1 MVTVVSLES
10 RITDRFKAQGEPGYE
25 FIIDFQLDSERDLP
39 LLKDLLNVFVDSN
52 CYEVSTMAE
61 KEDFVDV
68 ICRSDFGYGTEII
81 NCLKVECYTVRDKVE
96 WFLYKRNI
104 YNSFERTI
112 DEWDLASDEMK
123 VLESTYLIG
132 FFLKA
137 MRRLN
142 SGYIS
147 LEEANS
153 DKYIEILES
162 FKEIKKFIAQKIN
175 DKNTND
181 EVKSSIKKYCNM
193 WYVANSD
200 TPLNTAL

>member
-10 RITDRFKAQGEPGYE
+10 RIKDRFKAQGEPGYE

-68 ICRSDFGYGTEII
+68 ICRSDFGYGTGII

-96 WFLYKRNI
+96 WFFYKENI
-104 YNSFERTI
+104 YNFFERTI

-123 VLESTYLIG
+123 VDEWDIVSNEIKVLENTLLID

-147 LEEANS
+147 LEEASS

-162 FKEIKKFIAQKIN
+162 FKEVKKFIAQKIN
-175 DKNTND
+175 DKTTND
-181 EVKSSIKKYCNM
+181 EVKSFIQKYFNI
-193 WYVANSD
+193 
-200 TPLNTAL
+200 

>member
-68 ICRSDFGYGTEII
+68 ICRSDFGYGTGIV

-153 DKYIEILES
+153 DKYIEILEY

-175 DKNTND
+175 DKTTND
-181 EVKSSIKKYCNM
+181 EIKNSIKKYFNI
-193 WYVANSD
+193 
-200 TPLNTAL
+200 

>member
-10 RITDRFKAQGEPGYE
+10 RITDRFKAQGEAGYE

-68 ICRSDFGYGTEII
+68 ICRSDFGYGTEIV

-96 WFLYKRNI
+96 WFFYKREI
-104 YNSFERTI
+104 EPSSDKFI

-147 LEEANS
+147 LEEAGS

-162 FKEIKKFIAQKIN
+162 FKEVKKFIGQKIN
-175 DKNTND
+175 DKTTND
-181 EVKSSIKKYCNM
+181 EVKNYIKKYFNI
-193 WYVANSD
+193 
-200 TPLNTAL
+200 

>member
-10 RITDRFKAQGEPGYE
+10 RIKDRFKAQGKPGYE

-39 LLKDLLNVFVDSN
+39 LLKNLLNVFVDSN

-68 ICRSDFGYGTEII
+68 ICRSDFGYGTGII

-96 WFLYKRNI
+96 WFFYKENI
-104 YNSFERTI
+104 YNFFERTI

-123 VLESTYLIG
+123 VDEWDIVSNEIKVLENTLLID

-175 DKNTND
+175 DKTTND
-181 EVKSSIKKYCNM
+181 EVKSSIKKIFQ
-193 WYVANSD
+193 
-200 TPLNTAL
+200 

>member
-1 MVTVVSLES
+1 MVTIVSLDS
-10 RITDRFKAQGEPGYE
+10 RIIDRFKAQGEPGYE

-68 ICRSDFGYGTEII
+68 ICKSDFGYGTGIV

-96 WFLYKRNI
+96 WFFYKREI
-104 YNSFERTI
+104 EPSSEKFI

-123 VLESTYLIG
+123 VLESAYLIG

-175 DKNTND
+175 DKTTND
-181 EVKSSIKKYCNM
+181 EVKSYIKRYFNM
-193 WYVANSD
+193 WYVGNSD

>member
-1 MVTVVSLES
+1 MVTIVSLDS
-10 RITDRFKAQGEPGYE
+10 RIIDRFKAQGEPGYE
-25 FIIDFQLDSERDLP
+25 FIIDFQLDSEKDLP

-68 ICRSDFGYGTEII
+68 ICRSDFGYGTEIV

-96 WFLYKRNI
+96 WFFYKREI
-104 YNSFERTI
+104 EPSSEKFI

-175 DKNTND
+175 DKTTND
-181 EVKSSIKKYCNM
+181 EVKSYIKKYFK
-193 WYVANSD
+193 
-200 TPLNTAL
+200 

>member
-1 MVTVVSLES
+1 MVTIVSLDS
-10 RITDRFKAQGEPGYE
+10 RIIDRFKAQGEPGYE
-25 FIIDFQLDSERDLP
+25 FIIDFQLDSEKDLP

-68 ICRSDFGYGTEII
+68 ICRSDFGYGTEIV

-96 WFLYKRNI
+96 WFFYKREI
-104 YNSFERTI
+104 EPSSEKFI

-175 DKNTND
+175 DKTTND
-181 EVKSSIKKYCNM
+181 EVKSFIQKYFNI
-193 WYVANSD
+193 
-200 TPLNTAL
+200 

>member
-10 RITDRFKAQGEPGYE
+10 RIKDRFKAQGEPGYE

-39 LLKDLLNVFVDSN
+39 LLKNLLNVFVDSN

-68 ICRSDFGYGTEII
+68 ICRSDFGYGTEIV

-96 WFLYKRNI
+96 WFFYKENI

-175 DKNTND
+175 DKTTND
-181 EVKSSIKKYCNM
+181 EVKSYIKKYFK
-193 WYVANSD
+193 
-200 TPLNTAL
+200 

>member
-1 MVTVVSLES
+1 MVTIVSLDS
-10 RITDRFKAQGEPGYE
+10 RIIDRFKAQGEPGYE

-68 ICRSDFGYGTEII
+68 ICKSDFGYGTGIV

-96 WFLYKRNI
+96 WFFYKREI
-104 YNSFERTI
+104 EPSSEKFI

-123 VLESTYLIG
+123 VLENTHLID

-147 LEEANS
+147 VEEATS
-153 DKYIEILES
+153 EKYIEILES

-175 DKNTND
+175 DKTTND
-181 EVKSSIKKYCNM
+181 EVKSFIQKYFNI
-193 WYVANSD
+193 
-200 TPLNTAL
+200 

>member
-1 MVTVVSLES
+1 MVTIVSLES
-10 RITDRFKAQGEPGYE
+10 RIKDRFKAQGEPGYE

-39 LLKDLLNVFVDSN
+39 LLKNLLNVFVDSN

-68 ICRSDFGYGTEII
+68 ICRSDFGYGTGII
-81 NCLKVECYTVRDKVE
+81 NCLKVECYTIRDKVE
-96 WFLYKRNI
+96 WFFYKENI

-162 FKEIKKFIAQKIN
+162 FKEIKKFIVQKIN
-175 DKNTND
+175 DKTSND
-181 EVKSSIKKYCNM
+181 EVKSSIKKYFNN
-193 WYVANSD
+193 WYVGNSD

>member
-10 RITDRFKAQGEPGYE
+10 RIKDRFKAQGEPGYE

-39 LLKDLLNVFVDSN
+39 LLKNLLNVFVDSN

-61 KEDFVDV
+61 KEDFVNV
-68 ICRSDFGYGTEII
+68 ICRSDFGYGTGII
-81 NCLKVECYTVRDKVE
+81 NCLKVECYTIRDKVE
-96 WFLYKRNI
+96 WFFYKENI

-162 FKEIKKFIAQKIN
+162 FKEIKKFIVQKIN
-175 DKNTND
+175 DKTSND
-181 EVKSSIKKYCNM
+181 EVKSSIKKYFNN
-193 WYVANSD
+193 WYVGNSD

>member
-1 MVTVVSLES
+1 MVTIVSLDS
-10 RITDRFKAQGEPGYE
+10 RIIDRFKAQGEQPGYE
-25 FIIDFQLDSERDLP
+25 FIIDFQLDSEKDLP

-68 ICRSDFGYGTEII
+68 ICKSDFGYGTEIV

-96 WFLYKRNI
+96 WFFYKREI
-104 YNSFERTI
+104 EPSSEKFI

-123 VLESTYLIG
+123 ILENTHLID

-147 LEEANS
+147 LEEASS

-175 DKNTND
+175 DKTTND
-181 EVKSSIKKYCNM
+181 EVKSFIQKYFNI
-193 WYVANSD
+193 
-200 TPLNTAL
+200 

>member
-1 MVTVVSLES
+1 MVTIVSLDS
-10 RITDRFKAQGEPGYE
+10 RIIDRFKAQGEPGYE
-25 FIIDFQLDSERDLP
+25 FIIDFQLDSEKDLP

-68 ICRSDFGYGTEII
+68 ICRSDFGYGTEIV

-96 WFLYKRNI
+96 WFFYKREI
-104 YNSFERTI
+104 EPSSEKFI

-123 VLESTYLIG
+123 ILENTHLIDL
-132 FFLKA
+132 FLKA

-147 LEEANS
+147 VEEAS
-153 DKYIEILES
+153 SEKYIEILES

-175 DKNTND
+175 DKTTND
-181 EVKSSIKKYCNM
+181 EVKSFIQKYFNI
-193 WYVANSD
+193 
-200 TPLNTAL
+200 

>member
-1 MVTVVSLES
+1 MVTIVSLDS
-10 RITDRFKAQGEPGYE
+10 RIIDRFKAQGEPGYE
-25 FIIDFQLDSERDLP
+25 FIIDFQLDSEKDLP

-68 ICRSDFGYGTEII
+68 ICKSDFGYGTGIV

-96 WFLYKRNI
+96 WFFYKREI
-104 YNSFERTI
+104 EPSSEKFI

-123 VLESTYLIG
+123 ILENTHLID

-147 LEEANS
+147 LEEAS
-153 DKYIEILES
+153 SEKYIEIL
-162 FKEIKKFIAQKIN
+162 EIKKFIAQKIN
-175 DKNTND
+175 DKTTND
-181 EVKSSIKKYCNM
+181 EVKSFIQKYFNI
-193 WYVANSD
+193 
-200 TPLNTAL
+200 

>member
-10 RITDRFKAQGEPGYE
+10 RIKDRFKAQGEPGYE

-68 ICRSDFGYGTEII
+68 ICRSDFGYGTGII

-96 WFLYKRNI
+96 WFFYKENI
-104 YNSFERTI
+104 YNFFERTI

-123 VLESTYLIG
+123 VDEWDIVSNEIKVLENTLLID

-147 LEEANS
+147 LEEASS

-175 DKNTND
+175 DKTTND
-181 EVKSSIKKYCNM
+181 EVKSFIRKYFNI
-193 WYVANSD
+193 
-200 TPLNTAL
+200 

>member
-1 MVTVVSLES
+1 MVTIVSLDS
-10 RITDRFKAQGEPGYE
+10 RIIDRFKAQGEPGYE
-25 FIIDFQLDSERDLP
+25 FIIDFQLDSEKDLP

-68 ICRSDFGYGTEII
+68 ICRSDFGYGTGII

-96 WFLYKRNI
+96 WFFYKENI
-104 YNSFERTI
+104 YNFFERTI

-123 VLESTYLIG
+123 VDEWDIVSNEIKVLENTLLID

-147 LEEANS
+147 LEEASS

-175 DKNTND
+175 DKTTND
-181 EVKSSIKKYCNM
+181 EVKSFIRKYFNI
-193 WYVANSD
+193 
-200 TPLNTAL
+200 

>member
-1 MVTVVSLES
+1 MVTVFSLES

-68 ICRSDFGYGTEII
+68 ICRSDFGYGTGIV

-175 DKNTND
+175 DKTTND
-181 EVKSSIKKYCNM
+181 KVKSSIKKYFND
-193 WYVANSD
+193 WYVGISD
-200 TPLNTAL
+200 IPLNTAL

>member
-1 MVTVVSLES
+1 
-10 RITDRFKAQGEPGYE
+10 
-25 FIIDFQLDSERDLP
+25 
-39 LLKDLLNVFVDSN
+39 
-52 CYEVSTMAE
+52 MAE

-68 ICRSDFGYGTEII
+68 ICRSDFGYGTEIV

-96 WFLYKRNI
+96 WFFYKREI
-104 YNSFERTI
+104 EPSSEKFI

-123 VLESTYLIG
+123 ILENTHLID

-147 LEEANS
+147 LEEAGS

-162 FKEIKKFIAQKIN
+162 FKEVKKFIAQKIN
-175 DKNTND
+175 DKTTND
-181 EVKSSIKKYCNM
+181 KVKSFIQKYFNI
-193 WYVANSD
+193 
-200 TPLNTAL
+200 

>member
-1 MVTVVSLES
+1 MVTIVSLDS
-10 RITDRFKAQGEPGYE
+10 RIIDRFKAQGEPGYE
-25 FIIDFQLDSERDLP
+25 FIIDFQLDSEKDLP

-68 ICRSDFGYGTEII
+68 ICRSDFGYGTEIV

-96 WFLYKRNI
+96 WFFYKENI
-104 YNSFERTI
+104 CNSFDKNI

-123 VLESTYLIG
+123 ILENTRLID

-147 LEEANS
+147 LEEASS

-175 DKNTND
+175 DKTTND
-181 EVKSSIKKYCNM
+181 EVKSFIQKY
-193 WYVANSD
+193 
-200 TPLNTAL
+200 LNI

>member
-1 MVTVVSLES
+1 MVTIVSLDS
-10 RITDRFKAQGEPGYE
+10 RIIDRFKAQGEPGYE

-68 ICRSDFGYGTEII
+68 ICKSDFGYGTGIV

-96 WFLYKRNI
+96 WFFYKREI
-104 YNSFERTI
+104 EPSSEKFI

-123 VLESTYLIG
+123 VLENTHLID

-147 LEEANS
+147 VEEAS
-153 DKYIEILES
+153 SEKYIEILES

-175 DKNTND
+175 DKTTND
-181 EVKSSIKKYCNM
+181 EVKSFIQGCFNI
-193 WYVANSD
+193 
-200 TPLNTAL
+200 

>member
-10 RITDRFKAQGEPGYE
+10 RITDRFKAQGEAGYE

-68 ICRSDFGYGTEII
+68 ICRSDFGYGTGIV

-96 WFLYKRNI
+96 WFLYKRDI

-112 DEWDLASDEMK
+112 DEWDIASDEMK

-175 DKNTND
+175 DKTTND
-181 EVKSSIKKYCNM
+181 EVKNYIKKYFNI
-193 WYVANSD
+193 
-200 TPLNTAL
+200 

>member
-1 MVTVVSLES
+1 MITVINLES

-25 FIIDFQLDSERDLP
+25 FIIDFQLDSKKDLP

-61 KEDFVDV
+61 KEDFVEV
-68 ICRSDFGYGTEII
+68 ICKSDFGYGTGIV
-81 NCLKVECYTVRDKVE
+81 NCLKVECYTVRNKVE
-96 WFLYKRNI
+96 WFFYKENI
-104 YNSFERTI
+104 YNFFERTI

-123 VLESTYLIG
+123 VDEWDIVSDEMKVLESTLLTD

-153 DKYIEILES
+153 DKYIGILES
-162 FKEIKKFIAQKIN
+162 FKEIKKFIAQRIN
-175 DKNTND
+175 DKTTND
-181 EVKSSIKKYCNM
+181 EVKSFIQRYFNIT
-193 WYVANSD
+193 Y
-200 TPLNTAL
+200 

>member
-10 RITDRFKAQGEPGYE
+10 RIKDRFKAQGEPGYE

-68 ICRSDFGYGTEII
+68 ICRSDFGYGTEIV

-96 WFLYKRNI
+96 WFFYKENI
-104 YNSFERTI
+104 YNFFERTI

-162 FKEIKKFIAQKIN
+162 FKEIKKFIGQRIN
-175 DKNTND
+175 DKTTND
-181 EVKSSIKKYCNM
+181 EVKNYIKKYFNI
-193 WYVANSD
+193 
-200 TPLNTAL
+200 

>member
-1 MVTVVSLES
+1 MVTIVSLDS
-10 RITDRFKAQGEPGYE
+10 RIIDRFKAQGEPGYE
-25 FIIDFQLDSERDLP
+25 FIIDFQLDSEKDLP

-68 ICRSDFGYGTEII
+68 ICRSDFGYGTEIV

-96 WFLYKRNI
+96 WFFYKREI
-104 YNSFERTI
+104 EPSSEKFI

-123 VLESTYLIG
+123 ILENTHLID

-147 LEEANS
+147 LEEAGS

-162 FKEIKKFIAQKIN
+162 FKEVKKFIAQKIN
-175 DKNTND
+175 DKTTND
-181 EVKSSIKKYCNM
+181 KVKSFIQKYFNI
-193 WYVANSD
+193 
-200 TPLNTAL
+200 

>member
-10 RITDRFKAQGEPGYE
+10 RIKDRFKAQGEPGYE

-68 ICRSDFGYGTEII
+68 ICRSDFGYGTGII

-96 WFLYKRNI
+96 WFFYKENI
-104 YNSFERTI
+104 YNFFERTI

-123 VLESTYLIG
+123 VDEWDIVSNEIKVLENTLLID

-147 LEEANS
+147 LEEASS

-175 DKNTND
+175 DKTTND
-181 EVKSSIKKYCNM
+181 EVKSFIQKYFNI
-193 WYVANSD
+193 
-200 TPLNTAL
+200 

>member
-1 MVTVVSLES
+1 MITVVSLES
-10 RITDRFKAQGEPGYE
+10 RIKDRFKAQGEPGYE

-39 LLKDLLNVFVDSN
+39 LLKNLLNVFVDSN
-52 CYEVSTMAE
+52 CYEVSTMAK

-68 ICRSDFGYGTEII
+68 ICRSDFGYGNGII
-81 NCLKVECYTVRDKVE
+81 NCLKVECYTIRDKVE
-96 WFLYKRNI
+96 WFFYKENI

-175 DKNTND
+175 DKTTND
-181 EVKSSIKKYCNM
+181 EVKSSIKKIFQ
-193 WYVANSD
+193 
-200 TPLNTAL
+200 

>member
-68 ICRSDFGYGTEII
+68 ICRSDFGYGTGIV

-175 DKNTND
+175 DKTTND
-181 EVKSSIKKYCNM
+181 EVKSSIKKYFNKWC
-193 WYVANSD
+193 VGNSD
-200 TPLNTAL
+200 IPLNTAL

>member
-1 MVTVVSLES
+1 MVTIVSLES
-10 RITDRFKAQGEPGYE
+10 QAQGEPGYE

-39 LLKDLLNVFVDSN
+39 LLKNLLNVFVDSN

-68 ICRSDFGYGTEII
+68 ICRSDFGYGTGII
-81 NCLKVECYTVRDKVE
+81 NCLKVECYTIRDKVE
-96 WFLYKRNI
+96 WFFYKENI

-162 FKEIKKFIAQKIN
+162 FKEIKKFIVQKIN
-175 DKNTND
+175 DKTSND
-181 EVKSSIKKYCNM
+181 EVKSSIKKYFNN
-193 WYVANSD
+193 WYVGNSD

>member
-1 MVTVVSLES
+1 MITVVSLES
-10 RITDRFKAQGEPGYE
+10 RIKDRFKAQGEPGYE

-61 KEDFVDV
+61 KKDFVDV
-68 ICRSDFGYGTEII
+68 ICRSDFGYGTGII
-81 NCLKVECYTVRDKVE
+81 NCLKVECYTIRDKVK
-96 WFLYKRNI
+96 WFFYKENI
-104 YNSFERTI
+104 YNFFERTI

-123 VLESTYLIG
+123 VDEWDIVSNEIKVLENTLLID

-147 LEEANS
+147 LEEASS

-175 DKNTND
+175 DKTTND
-181 EVKSSIKKYCNM
+181 EVKSFIRKYFNI
-193 WYVANSD
+193 
-200 TPLNTAL
+200 

>member
-1 MVTVVSLES
+1 MITVVDLES
-10 RITDRFKAQGEPGYE
+10 RIVDRFKAQGELGYE

-61 KEDFVDV
+61 KEDFVDI
-68 ICRSDFGYGTEII
+68 ICRSVFGYGTEIV

-96 WFLYKRNI
+96 WFFYKREI
-104 YNSFERTI
+104 EPSSDKFI

-123 VLESTYLIG
+123 VLKHTRLID

-147 LEEANS
+147 LEEAGS

-162 FKEIKKFIAQKIN
+162 FKEVKKFIGQKIN
-175 DKNTND
+175 DKTTND
-181 EVKSSIKKYCNM
+181 EVKNYIKKYFNI
-193 WYVANSD
+193 
-200 TPLNTAL
+200 

>member
-10 RITDRFKAQGEPGYE
+10 RIKDRFKAQGELGYE

-68 ICRSDFGYGTEII
+68 ICRSDFGYGTGII

-96 WFLYKRNI
+96 WFFYKENI
-104 YNSFERTI
+104 YNFFERTI

-123 VLESTYLIG
+123 VDEWDLASDEMKILENTHLID

-147 LEEANS
+147 FEEAGS

-162 FKEIKKFIAQKIN
+162 FKEVKKFIAQKIN
-175 DKNTND
+175 DKTTND
-181 EVKSSIKKYCNM
+181 EVKSYIKRYFNI
-193 WYVANSD
+193 
-200 TPLNTAL
+200 

>member
-10 RITDRFKAQGEPGYE
+10 RIKDRFKAQGKPGYE

-39 LLKDLLNVFVDSN
+39 LLKNLLNVFVDSN

-68 ICRSDFGYGTEII
+68 ICRSDFGYGIGII
-81 NCLKVECYTVRDKVE
+81 NCLKVECYTIRDKVE
-96 WFLYKRNI
+96 WFFYKENI

-175 DKNTND
+175 DKTTND
-181 EVKSSIKKYCNM
+181 KVKSSIKKIFQ
-193 WYVANSD
+193 
-200 TPLNTAL
+200 

>member
-10 RITDRFKAQGEPGYE
+10 RIKDRFKAQGEPGYE

-68 ICRSDFGYGTEII
+68 ICRSDFGYGTGII

-96 WFLYKRNI
+96 WFFYKENI
-104 YNSFERTI
+104 YNFFERTI

-123 VLESTYLIG
+123 VDEWDIVSNEIKVLENTLLID

-147 LEEANS
+147 LEEASS

-162 FKEIKKFIAQKIN
+162 FKEIKKFISQKFYPKIF
-175 DKNTND
+175 
-181 EVKSSIKKYCNM
+181 
-193 WYVANSD
+193 
-200 TPLNTAL
+200 

>member
-10 RITDRFKAQGEPGYE
+10 RIKDRFKAQGEPGYE

-68 ICRSDFGYGTEII
+68 ICRSDFGYGTGII

-96 WFLYKRNI
+96 WFFYKENI
-104 YNSFERTI
+104 YNFFERTI

-123 VLESTYLIG
+123 VDEWDIVSNEIKVLENTLLID

-147 LEEANS
+147 LGEAGS
-153 DKYIEILES
+153 DKCIEILES

-175 DKNTND
+175 DKTTND
-181 EVKSSIKKYCNM
+181 EVKSFIRKYFNI
-193 WYVANSD
+193 
-200 TPLNTAL
+200 